1 MDSPLINIMQKAAKK
16 ASRGLRR
23 DFNELENLQ
32 VKTKGPANFVTASD
46 IRTQKIIYD
55 ELSYAKPDWSF
66 VMEESKPIENKNT
79 KARFIVDPIDGTT
92 NFMHGNPNFAIS
104 IAAEI
109 NDRLEAAIVYSPITD
124 EMFIAERGKGS
135 FLNDKRIRV
144 ATRKKLSESILITGI
159 PHLGRGN
166 KELFIK
172 EMDMIIPEVAGIRR
186 SGSAALDLAWIAAG
200 RYDIFWERGL
210 SIWDIAAGI
219 LLVREAGG
227 FAKGIDGSDKDLWE
241 GNILFKKNKFN
252 GFIDPGSFFGH
263 NEMEIAYLRW
273 FNPSFI
279 D

>member
-172 EMDMIIPEVAGIRR
+172 EMDTIIPEVAGIRR

-210 SIWDIAAGI
+210 SIWDIAAGV

-227 FAKGIDGSDKDLWE
+227 FAKGIDGSDQDLWN
-241 GNILFKKNKFN
+241 GNIISGNDD
-252 GFIDPGSFFGH
+252 II
-263 NEMEIAYLRW
+263 IALSEKLD
-273 FNPSFI
+273 F
-279 D
+279 

>member
-210 SIWDIAAGI
+210 SIWDIAAGV

-227 FAKGIDGSDKDLWE
+227 FAKGIDGSDQDLWN
-241 GNILFKKNKFN
+241 GNIISGNDDIIIALSEKL
-252 GFIDPGSFFGH
+252 GF
-263 NEMEIAYLRW
+263 
-273 FNPSFI
+273 
-279 D
+279 

>member
-46 IRTQKIIYD
+46 IRSQKIIYD

-109 NDRLEAAIVYSPITD
+109 NDRLEAAIIYSPITD
-124 EMFIAERGKGS
+124 EMFTAERGKGS

-166 KELFIK
+166 KELFLK

-210 SIWDIAAGI
+210 SIWDIAAGV

-227 FAKGIDGSDKDLWE
+227 FAKGIDGSDKDLWN
-241 GNILFKKNKFN
+241 GNIISGNDDIILSLSEKL
-252 GFIDPGSFFGH
+252 GF
-263 NEMEIAYLRW
+263 
-273 FNPSFI
+273 
-279 D
+279 

>member
-1 MDSPLINIMQKAAKK
+1 MNSPLINIMKMAAKK

-109 NDRLEAAIVYSPITD
+109 DDQLEAAIIYSPITD
-124 EMFIAERGKGS
+124 EMFTAERGKGS
-135 FLNDKRIRV
+135 FLNDKRIRI

-172 EMDMIIPEVAGIRR
+172 EMDIIIPEVAGIRR

-227 FAKGIDGSDKDLWE
+227 FVKGIDGSDKDLWN
-241 GNILFKKNKFN
+241 GNIISGNDDIILTFSEKL
-252 GFIDPGSFFGH
+252 GF
-263 NEMEIAYLRW
+263 
-273 FNPSFI
+273 
-279 D
+279 

>member
-172 EMDMIIPEVAGIRR
+172 EMDTIIPEVAGIRR

-241 GNILFKKNKFN
+241 GNIISGNDDIILALSEKL
-252 GFIDPGSFFGH
+252 GF
-263 NEMEIAYLRW
+263 
-273 FNPSFI
+273 
-279 D
+279 

>member
-46 IRTQKIIYD
+46 IRSQKIIYD

-109 NDRLEAAIVYSPITD
+109 NDRLEAAIIYSPITD
-124 EMFIAERGKGS
+124 EMFSAERGKGS

-166 KELFIK
+166 KELFLK

-210 SIWDIAAGI
+210 SIWDIAAGV

-227 FAKGIDGSDKDLWE
+227 FAKGIDGSDKDLWD
-241 GNILFKKNKFN
+241 GNIISGNDDIILALSEKL
-252 GFIDPGSFFGH
+252 GF
-263 NEMEIAYLRW
+263 
-273 FNPSFI
+273 
-279 D
+279 

>member
-124 EMFIAERGKGS
+124 EMFTAERGKGS

-210 SIWDIAAGI
+210 SIWDIAAGV

-227 FAKGIDGSDKDLWE
+227 FAKGIDGSDQDLWN
-241 GNILFKKNKFN
+241 GNIISGNDDIIIALSEKL
-252 GFIDPGSFFGH
+252 GF
-263 NEMEIAYLRW
+263 
-273 FNPSFI
+273 
-279 D
+279 

>member
-109 NDRLEAAIVYSPITD
+109 NNRLEAAIVYSPITD
-124 EMFIAERGKGS
+124 EMFAAERGKGS

-144 ATRKKLSESILITGI
+144 ATRKKLSDSILITGI

-166 KELFIK
+166 KELFLK
-172 EMDMIIPEVAGIRR
+172 EMDIIIPEVAGIRR

-210 SIWDIAAGI
+210 SIWDIAAGV

-227 FAKGIDGSDKDLWE
+227 FAKGIDGSDKDLWN
-241 GNILFKKNKFN
+241 GNIISGNDDIILALSEKL
-252 GFIDPGSFFGH
+252 SF
-263 NEMEIAYLRW
+263 
-273 FNPSFI
+273 
-279 D
+279 

>member
-1 MDSPLINIMQKAAKK
+1 MDSPLLNIMQKAAKK

-46 IRTQKIIYD
+46 IRTQKIIYE

-66 VMEESKPIENKNT
+66 IMEESKPIENQNT
-79 KARFIVDPIDGTT
+79 KARFIIDPIDGTT

-109 NDRLEAAIVYSPITD
+109 DNRLEAAIIYSPITD
-124 EMFIAERGKGS
+124 EMFTAERGKGS

-172 EMDMIIPEVAGIRR
+172 EMDKIIPEVAGIRR

-210 SIWDIAAGI
+210 SVWDIAAGI

-227 FAKGIDGSDKDLWE
+227 FAKGIDGSDQDLWIGIIIS
-241 GNILFKKNKFN
+241 GNDDIILALSDKL
-252 GFIDPGSFFGH
+252 GF
-263 NEMEIAYLRW
+263 
-273 FNPSFI
+273 
-279 D
+279 

>member
-124 EMFIAERGKGS
+124 EMFAAERGKGS

-144 ATRKKLSESILITGI
+144 ATRKKLSDSILITGI

-166 KELFIK
+166 KELFLK
-172 EMDMIIPEVAGIRR
+172 EMDIIIPEVAGIRR

-210 SIWDIAAGI
+210 SIWDIAAGV

-227 FAKGIDGSDKDLWE
+227 FAKGIDGSDKDLWN
-241 GNILFKKNKFN
+241 GNIISGNDDIILALSKKL
-252 GFIDPGSFFGH
+252 SF
-263 NEMEIAYLRW
+263 
-273 FNPSFI
+273 
-279 D
+279 

>member
-1 MDSPLINIMQKAAKK
+1 MNSPLINIMKMAAKK

-109 NDRLEAAIVYSPITD
+109 NDRLEAAIIYSPITD
-124 EMFIAERGKGS
+124 EMFVAERGKGS
-135 FLNDKRIRV
+135 FLNDKRIRI

-172 EMDMIIPEVAGIRR
+172 EMDIIIPEVAGIRR

-227 FAKGIDGSDKDLWE
+227 FVKGIDGSDKDLWN
-241 GNILFKKNKFN
+241 GNIISGNDDIILTFSEKL
-252 GFIDPGSFFGH
+252 GF
-263 NEMEIAYLRW
+263 
-273 FNPSFI
+273 
-279 D
+279 

>member
-1 MDSPLINIMQKAAKK
+1 MDSPLLNIMQKAAKK

-46 IRTQKIIYD
+46 IRTQKIIYE

-66 VMEESKPIENKNT
+66 IMEESKPIENQNT
-79 KARFIVDPIDGTT
+79 KARFIIDPIDGTT

-109 NDRLEAAIVYSPITD
+109 DNRLEAAIIYSPITD
-124 EMFIAERGKGS
+124 EMFTAERGKGS

-144 ATRKKLSESILITGI
+144 AARKKLSESILITGI

-172 EMDMIIPEVAGIRR
+172 EMDKIIPEVAGIRR

-200 RYDIFWERGL
+200 RCDIFWERGL
-210 SIWDIAAGI
+210 SVWDIAAGI

-227 FAKGIDGSDKDLWE
+227 FAKGIDGSDQDLWN
-241 GNILFKKNKFN
+241 GNIISGNDDIILALSEKL
-252 GFIDPGSFFGH
+252 GF
-263 NEMEIAYLRW
+263 
-273 FNPSFI
+273 
-279 D
+279 

>member
-1 MDSPLINIMQKAAKK
+1 MDSPLLNIMQKAAKK

-46 IRTQKIIYD
+46 IRTQKIIYE

-66 VMEESKPIENKNT
+66 IMEESKPIENQNT
-79 KARFIVDPIDGTT
+79 KARFIIDPIDGTT

-109 NDRLEAAIVYSPITD
+109 DNRLEAAIIYSPITD
-124 EMFIAERGKGS
+124 EMFTAERGKGS

-144 ATRKKLSESILITGI
+144 AARKKLSESILITGI

-172 EMDMIIPEVAGIRR
+172 EMDKIIPEVAGIRR

-227 FAKGIDGSDKDLWE
+227 FAKGIDGSDQDLWN
-241 GNILFKKNKFN
+241 GNIISGNDDIILALSEKL
-252 GFIDPGSFFGH
+252 GF
-263 NEMEIAYLRW
+263 
-273 FNPSFI
+273 
-279 D
+279 

>member
-1 MDSPLINIMQKAAKK
+1 MDSPLLNIMQKAAKK

-46 IRTQKIIYD
+46 IRTQKIIYE
-55 ELSYAKPDWSF
+55 ELSYAKPNWSF
-66 VMEESKPIENKNT
+66 IMEESKPIENQNT
-79 KARFIVDPIDGTT
+79 KARFIIDPIDGTT

-109 NDRLEAAIVYSPITD
+109 DNRLEAAIIYSPITD
-124 EMFIAERGKGS
+124 EMFTAERGKGS

-172 EMDMIIPEVAGIRR
+172 EMDKIIPEVAGIRR

-210 SIWDIAAGI
+210 SVWDIAAGI

-227 FAKGIDGSDKDLWE
+227 FARGINGSDQDLWN
-241 GNILFKKNKFN
+241 GNIVSGNDDIILALSKKL
-252 GFIDPGSFFGH
+252 GF
-263 NEMEIAYLRW
+263 
-273 FNPSFI
+273 
-279 D
+279 

>member
-1 MDSPLINIMQKAAKK
+1 MDSPLLNIMQKAAKK

-46 IRTQKIIYD
+46 IRTQKIIYE

-66 VMEESKPIENKNT
+66 IMEESKPIENQNT
-79 KARFIVDPIDGTT
+79 KARFIIDPIDGTT

-109 NDRLEAAIVYSPITD
+109 DNRLEAAIIYSPITD
-124 EMFIAERGKGS
+124 EMFTAERGKGS

-172 EMDMIIPEVAGIRR
+172 EMDKIIPEVAGIRR

-210 SIWDIAAGI
+210 SVWDIAAGI

-227 FAKGIDGSDKDLWE
+227 FAKGIDGSDQDLWN
-241 GNILFKKNKFN
+241 GNIISGNDDIILAISEKL
-252 GFIDPGSFFGH
+252 GF
-263 NEMEIAYLRW
+263 
-273 FNPSFI
+273 
-279 D
+279 

>member
-46 IRTQKIIYD
+46 IRTQEIIYD

-109 NDRLEAAIVYSPITD
+109 NDRLEAAIIYSPITD
-124 EMFIAERGKGS
+124 EMFAAERGKGS

-166 KELFIK
+166 KKLFIK
-172 EMDMIIPEVAGIRR
+172 EMDIIIPEVAGIRR

-227 FAKGIDGSDKDLWE
+227 FAKGIDGSDKDLWN
-241 GNILFKKNKFN
+241 GNIISGNDDIILALSEKL
-252 GFIDPGSFFGH
+252 GF
-263 NEMEIAYLRW
+263 
-273 FNPSFI
+273 
-279 D
+279 

>member
-66 VMEESKPIENKNT
+66 VMEESKPIENKNS

-109 NDRLEAAIVYSPITD
+109 NNRLEAAIVYSPITD
-124 EMFIAERGKGS
+124 EMFAAERGKGS

-172 EMDMIIPEVAGIRR
+172 EMDIIIPEVAGIRR

-210 SIWDIAAGI
+210 SIWDIAAGV

-227 FAKGIDGSDKDLWE
+227 FAKGIDGSDEDLWN
-241 GNILFKKNKFN
+241 GNIISGNDDIIMALSKKL
-252 GFIDPGSFFGH
+252 SF
-263 NEMEIAYLRW
+263 
-273 FNPSFI
+273 
-279 D
+279 

>member
-1 MDSPLINIMQKAAKK
+1 MDSPLLNIMQKAAKK

-46 IRTQKIIYD
+46 IRTQKIIYE

-66 VMEESKPIENKNT
+66 IMEESKPIEKQNT
-79 KARFIVDPIDGTT
+79 KARFIIDPIDGTT

-109 NDRLEAAIVYSPITD
+109 DNRLEAAIIYSPITD
-124 EMFIAERGKGS
+124 EMFTAERGKGS

-172 EMDMIIPEVAGIRR
+172 EMDKIIPEVAGIRR

-210 SIWDIAAGI
+210 SVWDIAAGI

-227 FAKGIDGSDKDLWE
+227 FAKGIDGSDQDLWN
-241 GNILFKKNKFN
+241 GNIISGNDDIILALSEKL
-252 GFIDPGSFFGH
+252 GF
-263 NEMEIAYLRW
+263 
-273 FNPSFI
+273 
-279 D
+279 

>member
-124 EMFIAERGKGS
+124 EMFTAERGKGS

-172 EMDMIIPEVAGIRR
+172 EMDIIIPEVAGIRR

-227 FAKGIDGSDKDLWE
+227 FVKGIDGSDKDLWN
-241 GNILFKKNKFN
+241 GNIISGNDDIILTFSEKL
-252 GFIDPGSFFGH
+252 GF
-263 NEMEIAYLRW
+263 
-273 FNPSFI
+273 
-279 D
+279 

>member
-1 MDSPLINIMQKAAKK
+1 MDSPLLNIMQKAAKK

-46 IRTQKIIYD
+46 IRTQKIIYE

-66 VMEESKPIENKNT
+66 IMEESKPIENQNT
-79 KARFIVDPIDGTT
+79 KARFIIDPIDGTT

-109 NDRLEAAIVYSPITD
+109 DNRLEAAIIYSPITD
-124 EMFIAERGKGS
+124 EMFTAERGKGS

-172 EMDMIIPEVAGIRR
+172 EMDKIIPEVAGIRR

-210 SIWDIAAGI
+210 SVWDIAAGI

-227 FAKGIDGSDKDLWE
+227 FAKGIDGSDQDLWN
-241 GNILFKKNKFN
+241 GNIISGNDDIIIALSEKL
-252 GFIDPGSFFGH
+252 GF
-263 NEMEIAYLRW
+263 
-273 FNPSFI
+273 
-279 D
+279 

>member
-1 MDSPLINIMQKAAKK
+1 MVSPLLNIMQKAAKK

-46 IRTQKIIYD
+46 IRTQKIIYE

-66 VMEESKPIENKNT
+66 IMEESKPIENQNT
-79 KARFIVDPIDGTT
+79 KARFIIDPIDGTT

-109 NDRLEAAIVYSPITD
+109 DNRLEAAIIYSPITD
-124 EMFIAERGKGS
+124 EMFTAERGKGS

-172 EMDMIIPEVAGIRR
+172 EMDKIIPEVAGIRR

-210 SIWDIAAGI
+210 SVWDIAAGI

-227 FAKGIDGSDKDLWE
+227 FAKGIDGSDQDLWN
-241 GNILFKKNKFN
+241 GNIISGNDDMILALSEKL
-252 GFIDPGSFFGH
+252 GF
-263 NEMEIAYLRW
+263 
-273 FNPSFI
+273 
-279 D
+279 

>member
-1 MDSPLINIMQKAAKK
+1 MDSPLLNIMQKAAKK

-46 IRTQKIIYD
+46 IRTQKIIYE

-66 VMEESKPIENKNT
+66 IMEESKPIENQNT
-79 KARFIVDPIDGTT
+79 KARFIIDPIDGTT

-109 NDRLEAAIVYSPITD
+109 DNRLEAAIIYSPITD
-124 EMFIAERGKGS
+124 EMFTAERGKGS

-172 EMDMIIPEVAGIRR
+172 EMDKIIPEVAGIRR

-210 SIWDIAAGI
+210 SVWDIAAGI

-227 FAKGIDGSDKDLWE
+227 FARGINGSDQDLWN
-241 GNILFKKNKFN
+241 GNIVSGNDDIILALSKKL
-252 GFIDPGSFFGH
+252 GF
-263 NEMEIAYLRW
+263 
-273 FNPSFI
+273 
-279 D
+279 

>member
-109 NDRLEAAIVYSPITD
+109 NNRLEAAIVYSPITD
-124 EMFIAERGKGS
+124 EMFVAERGKGS

-166 KELFIK
+166 KELFMK
-172 EMDMIIPEVAGIRR
+172 EMDIIIPEVAGIRR

-210 SIWDIAAGI
+210 SIWDIAAGV

-227 FAKGIDGSDKDLWE
+227 FAKGIDGSDKDLWN
-241 GNILFKKNKFN
+241 GNIISGNDDIILALSEKL
-252 GFIDPGSFFGH
+252 SF
-263 NEMEIAYLRW
+263 
-273 FNPSFI
+273 
-279 D
+279 

>member
-1 MDSPLINIMQKAAKK
+1 MDSPLLNIMQKAAKK

-46 IRTQKIIYD
+46 IRTQKIIYE

-66 VMEESKPIENKNT
+66 IMEESKPIENQNK
-79 KARFIVDPIDGTT
+79 KARFIIDPIDGTT

-109 NDRLEAAIVYSPITD
+109 DNRLEAAIIYSPITD
-124 EMFIAERGKGS
+124 EMFTAERGKGS

-172 EMDMIIPEVAGIRR
+172 EMDKIIPEVAGIRR

-210 SIWDIAAGI
+210 SVWDIAAGI

-227 FAKGIDGSDKDLWE
+227 FAKGIDGSDQDLWN
-241 GNILFKKNKFN
+241 GNIISGNDDIILALSEKL
-252 GFIDPGSFFGH
+252 GF
-263 NEMEIAYLRW
+263 
-273 FNPSFI
+273 
-279 D
+279 

>member
-1 MDSPLINIMQKAAKK
+1 MDSPLLNIMQKAAKK

-46 IRTQKIIYD
+46 IRTQKIIYE

-66 VMEESKPIENKNT
+66 IMEESKPIENQNT
-79 KARFIVDPIDGTT
+79 KARFIIDPIDGTT

-109 NDRLEAAIVYSPITD
+109 DNRLEAAIIYSPITD
-124 EMFIAERGKGS
+124 EMFTAERGKGS

-144 ATRKKLSESILITGI
+144 ATRKKLSESILVTGI

-172 EMDMIIPEVAGIRR
+172 EMNKIIPEVAGIRR

-210 SIWDIAAGI
+210 SVWDIAAGI

-227 FAKGIDGSDKDLWE
+227 FAKGIDGSDQDLWN
-241 GNILFKKNKFN
+241 GNIISGNDDIILALSEKL
-252 GFIDPGSFFGH
+252 GF
-263 NEMEIAYLRW
+263 
-273 FNPSFI
+273 
-279 D
+279 

>member
-66 VMEESKPIENKNT
+66 VMEESRPIENKNT

-109 NDRLEAAIVYSPITD
+109 NDRLEAAIIYSPITD
-124 EMFIAERGKGS
+124 EMFMAERGKGS

-172 EMDMIIPEVAGIRR
+172 EMDTIIPEVAGIRR

-210 SIWDIAAGI
+210 SIWDIAAGV

-227 FAKGIDGSDKDLWE
+227 FAKGIDGSDQDLWN
-241 GNILFKKNKFN
+241 GNIISGNDDIIIALSEKL
-252 GFIDPGSFFGH
+252 GF
-263 NEMEIAYLRW
+263 
-273 FNPSFI
+273 
-279 D
+279 

>member
-1 MDSPLINIMQKAAKK
+1 MDSPLLNIMQKAAKK

-46 IRTQKIIYD
+46 IRTQKIIYE

-66 VMEESKPIENKNT
+66 IMEESKPIENQNT
-79 KARFIVDPIDGTT
+79 KARFIIDPIDGTT

-109 NDRLEAAIVYSPITD
+109 DNRLEAAIIYSPITD
-124 EMFIAERGKGS
+124 EMFTAERGKGS

-172 EMDMIIPEVAGIRR
+172 EMDKIIPEVAGIRR

-210 SIWDIAAGI
+210 SVWDIAAGI

-227 FAKGIDGSDKDLWE
+227 FAKGIDGSDQDLWN
-241 GNILFKKNKFN
+241 GNIISGNDDMILALSEKL
-252 GFIDPGSFFGH
+252 GF
-263 NEMEIAYLRW
+263 
-273 FNPSFI
+273 
-279 D
+279 